1 MSVFVLF
8 WFAVFCLGLEVLN
21 TAQQLIKMVAR
32 SVLVTVVGLACCC
45 DSGHAL
51 RLLPTIAAVQRQ
63 TPTIA
68 AFASFILC
76 TTTPL
81 LAAEPPTPVIAPSPS
96 AAAIAPSEPAVPAS
110 TAGATG
116 TINGVSAVMATDEE
130 AKALREA
137 AKSLEL
143 PNVAADSDLGRLLS
157 GEIKPANSV
166 QSPRAHSN

>member
-8 WFAVFCLGLEVLN
+8 GNKVEVLN
-21 TAQQLIKMVAR
+21 TAQSAHHMPCAR

-45 DSGHAL
+45 ESGHAL

-96 AAAIAPSEPAVPAS
+96 AAAIAPSEPAAPAS

-116 TINGVSAVMATDEE
+116 TINGVSAVMTTDEE

>member
-1 MSVFVLF
+1 MP
-8 WFAVFCLGLEVLN
+8 C
-21 TAQQLIKMVAR
+21 AR

-51 RLLPTIAAVQRQ
+51 RLPKIAAVQRQ

-68 AFASFILC
+68 AFATSFILC

-96 AAAIAPSEPAVPAS
+96 AAAIAPSEPAAPAS